1 MSPSKLRRVLTARR
15 GASGMRLTAQK
26 NGRAI
31 TRLYREVMA
40 RRGRARN
47 ALKHYIGNEG
57 QRRNELLNGFFEQAE
72 AARATAIQPAL
83 FARDS

>member
-15 GASGMRLTAQK
+15 GASGMGLTAQK
-26 NGRAI
+26 MVEQS
-31 TRLYREVMA
+31 RLYREAMA
-40 RRGRARN
+40 RRVRARN
-47 ALKHYIGNEG
+47 TLEHYIDNEG

-83 FARDS
+83 LARDS